1 MSRRFAEV
9 GVRIPASRLQ
19 ELAAGEAATDGE
31 RIDVTFALAA
41 CEIERENLSTRMTRA
56 RRRCGRW
63 LLVAAMA
70 VVALMGLV
78 SVAYLVLSM
87 ASHLPPF

>member
-9 GVRIPASRLQ
+9 GVRICAARLQ
-19 ELAAGEAATDGE
+19 ELAAGASATDTE
-31 RIDVTFALAA
+31 RIDITFALAA
-41 CEIERENLSTRMTRA
+41 CEIERENFSVRMTRT

-78 SVAYLVLSM
+78 CVAYLVLIM
-87 ASHLPPF
+87 ASDLPPF

>member
-1 MSRRFAEV
+1 MSRRFAGV
-9 GVRIPASRLQ
+9 GVRIRASRLQ
-19 ELAAGEAATDGE
+19 ELAAGAAATDTE

-41 CEIERENLSTRMTRA
+41 CEIEREDFSVKMIRA

-78 SVAYLVLSM
+78 GVAYLVLTL